1 MNGPMPASAPRLD
14 HGVIGNGR
22 VLALVSPSASID
34 WLCLPRFDSPS
45 IFARL
50 LDEERGGSFQVLAGG
65 GEIAG
70 QLRYIKNTNVLTC
83 RFEEAGSAWEVTDFA
98 PRIPQGPSVHAPVQ
112 LVRLIR
118 PVSGHPALS
127 VRFDPRPDYGR
138 ASGGL
143 VPSEHGIAVTGG
155 GDPLTLYTNLP
166 IPYVLGGRPFVLN
179 RPVFFVLAY
188 GPPCASPS
196 LAAVKEKLDLTVA
209 GWRAWVKTCA
219 LPQFAQEAVM
229 RSALCLKLH
238 IYQDTGAIIAAAT
251 TSVPEAMRTERT
263 WDYRYCWLRDSAFV
277 VEALRRLSFL
287 EDGERFIYFLRDLA
301 EAGSLQPVF
310 GIGGERDLPEQ
321 KLLHLSGFG
330 GNGHVRVGN
339 SAYAQRQNDLMGE
352 MLLCLNTLLTDPRL
366 VHEEA
371 EAFFPLVQR
380 LVEMAIER
388 AATPDTGIWEFRTAM
403 KVHTLSRAMCWAA
416 MQRGADLARR
426 FGQEELARAW
436 RRAADTE
443 RDIILNGA
451 FNGEKGYFTQALGG
465 DYPDA
470 SNLLLPTL
478 GILEARDPRFVS
490 TVEAY
495 EELLVDHGLMLRY
508 RNPDDFGV
516 TTSAFTVCSFW
527 WVEALAL
534 MGRLDQAVDRF
545 HKILAYANPLGLLS
559 EDVEP
564 ATGLLLGNFPQA
576 YAHVGL
582 IHAATTIGAMLEAR
596 SGRVRAWT

>member
-1 MNGPMPASAPRLD
+1 MNEPMPASAPRLD

-50 LDEERGGSFQVLAGG
+50 LDEVRGGSFQILAAGR
-65 GEIAG
+65 EIAG
-70 QLRYIKNTNVLTC
+70 RLQYIKNTNVLSC
-83 RFEEAGSAWEVTDFA
+83 RFEEGGCAWEITDFA
-98 PRIPQGPSVHAPVQ
+98 PRVLAGSSVRAPLQ
-112 LVRLIR
+112 LMRLIQ
-118 PVSGHPALS
+118 PLSGHPALS

-138 ASGGL
+138 AKAEL
-143 VPSEHGIAVTGG
+143 VPGEHGITVAGG
-155 GDPLTLYTNLP
+155 GVSLTLYTNLP
-166 IPYVLGGRPFVLN
+166 MPYVLGGMPFVLN
-179 RPVFFVLAY
+179 RPVFFVLAF
-188 GPPCASPS
+188 GPPCEPPT

-209 GWRAWVKTCA
+209 AWRAWVKTCA
-219 LPQFAQEAVM
+219 LPQFAQESVM

-251 TSVPEAMRTERT
+251 TSIPEAMDTERT
-263 WDYRYCWLRDSAFV
+263 WDYRFCWLRDTAFV

-287 EDGERFIYFLRDLA
+287 EDGERFIHFLRDLA
-301 EAGSLQPVF
+301 EAGPLQPVF
-310 GIGGERDLPEQ
+310 GIGGERDLPEER
-321 KLLHLSGFG
+321 LAHLSGFG

-352 MLLCLNTLLTDPRL
+352 MILCLNTLLTDPRL
-366 VHEEA
+366 VHEEP

-388 AATPDTGIWEFRTAM
+388 ADTPDTGIWEFRTAM
-403 KVHTLSRAMCWAA
+403 KVHTFSRAMCWAA
-416 MQRGADLARR
+416 MHRGADLAQR
-426 FGQEELARAW
+426 FGKGDLATDW
-436 RRAADTE
+436 RQTAEAE
-443 RDIILNGA
+443 RDIILRGA
-451 FNGEKGYFTQALGG
+451 YNEEKGYFTQALGG
-465 DYPDA
+465 GYPDA

-478 GILEARDPRFVS
+478 GIVEARDPRFVS

-495 EELLVDHGLMLRY
+495 ERLLVDHGLMLRY
-508 RNPDDFGV
+508 RNPDDFGI

-527 WVEALAL
+527 WIEALAL

-545 HKILAYANPLGLLS
+545 HQLMAYANPLGLLS
-559 EDVEP
+559 EDIEP
-564 ATGLLLGNFPQA
+564 ATGRLLGNFPQA
-576 YAHVGL
+576 YVHVGL

-596 SGRVRAWT
+596 SGKVRAWA